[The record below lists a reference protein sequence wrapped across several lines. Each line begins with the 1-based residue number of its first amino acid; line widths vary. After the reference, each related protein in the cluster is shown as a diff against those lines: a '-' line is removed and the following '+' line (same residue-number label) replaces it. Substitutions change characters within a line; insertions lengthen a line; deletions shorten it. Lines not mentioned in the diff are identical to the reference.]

1 MNTCRSSQANF
12 FFFSRFFSTKQQQHT
27 MGALQIT
34 IKTLQQK
41 QFKLDVDTSDSIL
54 SVKEKIEQSQGHP
67 VAQQKLI
74 FSGKILV
81 DDKKVEE
88 YNISEKDFLVV
99 MVSKPKATTKAA
111 STTKAAAPAET
122 KSESPAPAAAAPP
135 AVAVDAAPVATPEA
149 PAPATE
155 TPSAT
160 PSQPENIDTSLVTG
174 SQLDSVIQN
183 LMEMGFEREQCVR
196 ALRASFNN
204 PDRAV
209 EYLFNG
215 IPQHILDEMN
225 ANQQA
230 QQESVAAAADAGTTS
245 PSAAQATSPT
255 TDNASGA
262 PLNLFAA
269 AQQQAQQQQQQQQ
282 QSAGGN
288 TDFSSLRN
296 TPHFQQI
303 RQLVQSNPAL
313 LQPLLQQLGQSNPEL
328 LRTINADP
336 NGFLQ
341 ALLEGAEDEEGA
353 PPGSSMIQ
361 VTQEEKAAI
370 DRLMALGFP
379 RHQVIEAY
387 FACDKNEE
395 LAANYLFE
403 HSFGDDEE

>member
-1 MNTCRSSQANF
+1 
-12 FFFSRFFSTKQQQHT
+12 
-27 MGALQIT
+27 
-34 IKTLQQK
+34 
-41 QFKLDVDTSDSIL
+41 
-54 SVKEKIEQSQGHP
+54 
-67 VAQQKLI
+67 
-74 FSGKILV
+74 
-81 DDKKVEE
+81 
-88 YNISEKDFLVV
+88 

-135 AVAVDAAPVATPEA
+135 AAAVDAAPVATPEA

>member
-1 MNTCRSSQANF
+1 
-12 FFFSRFFSTKQQQHT
+12 

-99 MVSKPKATTKAA
+99 MVSKPKATTSAA
-111 STTKAAAPAET
+111 STPKVATPTEAKPQEATPA
-122 KSESPAPAAAAPP
+122 PAPAAAA
-135 AVAVDAAPVATPEA
+135 AAAAAPVAVPEAPVPEA
-149 PAPATE
+149 PAPTTE
-155 TPSAT
+155 SPSA
-160 PSQPENIDTSLVTG
+160 QPENTDTSLVTG

-230 QQESVAAAADAGTTS
+230 QQEPAAAAATAGATS

-282 QSAGGN
+282 SAGGN
-288 TDFSSLRN
+288 TDFSGLRN

-328 LRTINADP
+328 LRSINADP

-341 ALLEGAEDEEGA
+341 TLLEGAEDEEGA

-361 VTQEEKAAI
+361 VTQEEKDAI

-403 HSFGDDEE
+403 QPFGDDEE

>member
-1 MNTCRSSQANF
+1 
-12 FFFSRFFSTKQQQHT
+12 

-99 MVSKPKATTKAA
+99 MVSKPKATTSAA
-111 STTKAAAPAET
+111 STPKAATPAET
-122 KSESPAPAAAAPP
+122 KPQEAAAPAAAAAAP
-135 AVAVDAAPVATPEA
+135 AAAAPVATPEA
-149 PAPATE
+149 PAATAE
-155 TPSAT
+155 APSA
-160 PSQPENIDTSLVTG
+160 QPENMDTSLVTG

-230 QQESVAAAADAGTTS
+230 QQEAQQEPAAAAAAAGATS

-282 QSAGGN
+282 SAGGN
-288 TDFSSLRN
+288 TDFSGLRN

-328 LRTINADP
+328 LRSINADP

-341 ALLEGAEDEEGA
+341 ALLEGADDEEGA

-361 VTQEEKAAI
+361 VTQEEKDAI

-395 LAANYLFE
+395 LEIGRA
-403 HSFGDDEE
+403 HV

>member
-1 MNTCRSSQANF
+1 
-12 FFFSRFFSTKQQQHT
+12 

-99 MVSKPKATTKAA
+99 MVSKPKATTSAA
-111 STTKAAAPAET
+111 STPKAATPAET
-122 KSESPAPAAAAPP
+122 KPQEAAAPAAAAAAP
-135 AVAVDAAPVATPEA
+135 AAAAPVATPEA
-149 PAPATE
+149 PAATAE
-155 TPSAT
+155 APSA
-160 PSQPENIDTSLVTG
+160 QPENMDTSLVTG

-230 QQESVAAAADAGTTS
+230 QQEAQQEPAAAAAAAGATS

-269 AQQQAQQQQQQQQ
+269 AQQQAQQQQ
-282 QSAGGN
+282 
-288 TDFSSLRN
+288 
-296 TPHFQQI
+296 
-303 RQLVQSNPAL
+303 
-313 LQPLLQQLGQSNPEL
+313 
-328 LRTINADP
+328 
-336 NGFLQ
+336 
-341 ALLEGAEDEEGA
+341 
-353 PPGSSMIQ
+353 
-361 VTQEEKAAI
+361 
-370 DRLMALGFP
+370 
-379 RHQVIEAY
+379 
-387 FACDKNEE
+387 
-395 LAANYLFE
+395 
-403 HSFGDDEE
+403 

>member
-1 MNTCRSSQANF
+1 
-12 FFFSRFFSTKQQQHT
+12 

-54 SVKEKIEQSQGHP
+54 SVKEKIQESQGHP

-99 MVSKPKATTKAA
+99 MVSKPKATSSAA
-111 STTKAAAPAET
+111 STPKVATPAET
-122 KSESPAPAAAAPP
+122 KPEEPV
-135 AVAVDAAPVATPEA
+135 VAA
-149 PAPATE
+149 PAPVTTTPTVTTEASAATAAAGSTTTTTTNE
-155 TPSAT
+155 TSANAT
-160 PSQPENIDTSLVTG
+160 TQPENTDNSLVTG

-183 LMEMGFEREQCVR
+183 LMEMGFEREQCAR

-215 IPQHILDEMN
+215 IPQNILDEMN
-225 ANQQA
+225 ANQQV
-230 QQESVAAAADAGTTS
+230 QQQTQQQTPTATAADVGVTS
-245 PSAAQATSPT
+245 PPAQATSPT
-255 TDNASGA
+255 SENASGV
-262 PLNLFAA
+262 PFNLFAA

-282 QSAGGN
+282 SAGGN
-288 TDFSSLRN
+288 PDFSGLRN

-328 LRTINADP
+328 LRSINADP

-341 ALLEGAEDEEGA
+341 ALLEGADDEEGA

-361 VTQEEKAAI
+361 VTQEEKDAI

-403 HSFGDDEE
+403 QPYGDDEE

>member
-1 MNTCRSSQANF
+1 
-12 FFFSRFFSTKQQQHT
+12 

-74 FSGKILV
+74 FSGKILA

-99 MVSKPKATTKAA
+99 MVSKPKATTSAA
-111 STTKAAAPAET
+111 STPKAATPAET
-122 KSESPAPAAAAPP
+122 KPQEAAPAAAAPAP
-135 AVAVDAAPVATPEA
+135 AVPAATSEA
-149 PAPATE
+149 PAATTE
-155 TPSAT
+155 TASA
-160 PSQPENIDTSLVTG
+160 QPENNDTSLVTG
-174 SQLDSVIQN
+174 TQLDSVIQN

-230 QQESVAAAADAGTTS
+230 QQEPAAAAAVPAAAAGTTS

-282 QSAGGN
+282 SAGGN
-288 TDFSSLRN
+288 TDFSGLRN

-328 LRTINADP
+328 LRSINADP

-361 VTQEEKAAI
+361 VTQEEKDAI

-387 FACDKNEE
+387 FACDKNEGNMLIRKRLCAKQTDVSHLREIE

-403 HSFGDDEE
+403 QPFGDEEE